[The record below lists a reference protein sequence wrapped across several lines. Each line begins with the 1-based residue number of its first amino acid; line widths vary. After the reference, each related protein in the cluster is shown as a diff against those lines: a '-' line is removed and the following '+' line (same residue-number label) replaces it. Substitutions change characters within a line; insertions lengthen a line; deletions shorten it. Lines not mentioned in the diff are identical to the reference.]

1 MLKQFFLSPSV
12 SDQKYQTLA
21 MLRNSNNTPY
31 LHKYEGFS
39 IIQHPRRRHL
49 YFCVRIRVLG
59 FFLSITHSLA
69 FLFSFLTFVTVSPR
83 LCRPPRSEIEKN
95 INLFRNGMPV
105 LGRSV
110 EAVNPPCVYILMNII
125 ERLINEYICQ

>member
-12 SDQKYQTLA
+12 SDKKYQTLA

-59 FFLSITHSLA
+59 FFFKYYAFSRISIFVSHLRHRQPTPLSP
-69 FLFSFLTFVTVSPR
+69 SP
-83 LCRPPRSEIEKN
+83 
-95 INLFRNGMPV
+95 FRN
-105 LGRSV
+105 RK
-110 EAVNPPCVYILMNII
+110 
-125 ERLINEYICQ
+125 EYKFIPKWNARTWPLRRGC